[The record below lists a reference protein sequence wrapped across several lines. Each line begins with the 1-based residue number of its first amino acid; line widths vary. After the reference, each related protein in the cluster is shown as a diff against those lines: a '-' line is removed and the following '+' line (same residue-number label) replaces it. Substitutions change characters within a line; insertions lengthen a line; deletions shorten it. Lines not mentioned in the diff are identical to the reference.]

1 MTVEEI
7 EKWIKDILGV
17 LRKRDPELTYDWST
31 NILTSARHK

>member
-17 LRKRDPELTYDWST
+17 LRKLVCKALKKRNKT
-31 NILTSARHK
+31 